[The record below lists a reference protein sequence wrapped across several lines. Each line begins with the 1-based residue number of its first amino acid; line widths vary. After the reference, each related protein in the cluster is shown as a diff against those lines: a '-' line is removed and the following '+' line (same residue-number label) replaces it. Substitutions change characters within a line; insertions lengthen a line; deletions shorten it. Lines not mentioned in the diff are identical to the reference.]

1 MLTRG
6 KPDTVARDEI
16 LEAYEA
22 AQGKTIVAA
31 QRLGV
36 HKVTL
41 LRAVRRLGLSDEIA
55 RRWPDPAREAYAQGT

>member
-6 KPDTVARDEI
+6 KPDAVARDEI
-16 LEAYEA
+16 VAAYEA
-22 AQGKTIVAA
+22 ADGRTVVAA

-41 LRAVRRLGLSDEIA
+41 LRAVRRLGLSEEIS